1 MSPETSGLKVEIVQK
16 HHKRFDIDFNL
27 QIIKEAVSRSDSS
40 LLVFPEMFLT
50 GYSLGSA
57 VTSLSL
63 DTSSTV
69 IGEIEDSCREN
80 GKYVI
85 FGFPERSSEI
95 KGQIFNS
102 AGVAGP
108 EGLLGTYRKMHLVDF
123 GPFEEWAYFTPGN
136 ELFMVDIKG
145 FRIGVIICYDLFF
158 PELTK
163 TYALSGADAVVC
175 ISASPSVTRKF
186 FERVMVA
193 RAIEDTVFILYSNL
207 VGFDSRM
214 NFWGGGAL
222 IGPTGSTISR
232 GPNFKEG
239 LISGEMD
246 IHSLALARKNR
257 PTLRDTRK
265 DLLDKL
271 RDIRGVSGP

>member
-1 MSPETSGLKVEIVQK
+1 MSPETPPLKVEIVQK
-16 HHKRFDIDFNL
+16 HHKRFDVDFNL
-27 QIIKEAVSRSDSS
+27 RIMKESISNSSSS
-40 LLVFPEMFLT
+40 LVVFPEMFLT

-57 VTSLSL
+57 VTSFSIDL
-63 DTSSTV
+63 SST
-69 IGEIEDSCREN
+69 IIQEIEESCRDN

-95 KGQIFNS
+95 KGQTFNS
-102 AGVAGP
+102 AAVVGP
-108 EGLLGTYRKMHLVDF
+108 GGLVGTYRKMHLVDF

-136 ELFMVDIKG
+136 ELLMVEING

-158 PELTK
+158 PELAK
-163 TYALSGADAVVC
+163 TYALSGADAVIC

-193 RAIEDTVFILYSNL
+193 RAIEDTVFIVYSNL

-222 IGPTGSTISR
+222 IGPTGSILSR
-232 GPNFKEG
+232 GPYFREG
-239 LISGEMD
+239 SIQGEID
-246 IHSLALARKNR
+246 IHSLTLARKNR

-265 DLLDKL
+265 DLLERL
-271 RDIRGVSGP
+271 RDIRFLSGP